1 MEKER
6 QEEAHNFQNDNQ
18 NSSFAWILPISFFL
32 HKILIY
38 PHLINKRIML
48 IKILQEFKSLS
59 VSKRL
64 WSL

>member
-18 NSSFAWILPISFFL
+18 DSSFAWILPISFFL

-38 PHLINKRIML
+38 LPISLMTQKNYANKNFTI
-48 IKILQEFKSLS
+48 I
-59 VSKRL
+59 
-64 WSL
+64 